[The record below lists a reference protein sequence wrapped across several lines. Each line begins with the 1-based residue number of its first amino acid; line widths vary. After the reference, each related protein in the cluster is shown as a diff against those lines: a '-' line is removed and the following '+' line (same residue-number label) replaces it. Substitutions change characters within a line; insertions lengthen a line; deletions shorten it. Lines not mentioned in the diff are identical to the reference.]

1 MKHIQHK
8 KSFAQI
14 NSVASQFISDDSIMF
29 DIETTGFVKNS
40 CIIYLIG
47 TLRKEGNSILID
59 QFLAE
64 SKSDEELLLQEFSAL
79 MKTRNT
85 YITFNGVRFDVPF
98 VQERCKHYGLENCF
112 YHKKSFDIYLEIRP
126 YKNILKLPNYKQ
138 KTIEDFLDIH
148 REDPFTGGDLIEVF
162 KEYCHT
168 HHPHLEK
175 ALLIHNYEDV
185 LGMLDLF
192 PILTYKKFL
201 EGAFTVTD
209 IDTHSYTSYD
219 GIEQKEVIIT
229 MNNQV
234 TLPREVSFSN
244 DEIYI
249 HLGKETSRIR
259 IPLLEGTLYHFFP
272 NYKDYYYLPKE
283 DMAIHKSV
291 AEFVDKEYRQKAK
304 PSNCYTPMTGQFL
317 PQYEP
322 IITPCFHKCHKDSIS
337 YFSYTV
343 ETFDSTDI
351 LSKYVEHL
359 LNSTT

>member
-1 MKHIQHK
+1 MKHFQYK

-14 NSVASQFISDDSIMF
+14 NSIASQFITDDSILF
-29 DIETTGFVKNS
+29 DIETTGFAKNT

-47 TLRKEGNSILID
+47 ILRKEGDYILID

-64 SKSDEELLLQEFSAL
+64 SKSDEELILHSFASIMET
-79 MKTRNT
+79 KKT

-98 VQERCKHYGLENCF
+98 VQERLKHYGLVDCF

-138 KTIEDFLDIH
+138 KTIEDFLGIH

-175 ALLIHNYEDV
+175 ALLLHNYEDV

-192 PILTYKKFL
+192 PILTYSEIIK
-201 EGAFTVTD
+201 GAYTVSS
-209 IDTHSYTSYD
+209 IDAQSYTTYS
-219 GIEQKEVIIT
+219 GNTQKEVIIT
-229 MNNQV
+229 LNNQV
-234 TLPREVSFSN
+234 DIPRDVSYSK
-244 DEIYI
+244 DDLYI
-249 HLGKETSRIR
+249 TIGKQHTRIR
-259 IPLLEGTLYHFFP
+259 IPIYEGTLYHFFP

-317 PQYEP
+317 PQFEP
-322 IITPCFHKCHKDSIS
+322 IITPYFLKCYNSDIS
-337 YFSYTV
+337 YFTYPNEALT
-343 ETFDSTDI
+343 STSSLLEYI
-351 LSKYVEHL
+351 SHL
-359 LNSTT
+359 LIRSI